1 LVKEFEII
9 ELPNGIRVIF
19 KEVPYSKI
27 VHCGYILDTGTRDEI
42 EGEHGIAHFWEH
54 MSFKG
59 TKKRSAFRVLSS
71 LEIFGGELNA
81 YTTKEKM
88 WFHASVPG
96 QHVEKAFDV
105 LTDIVFDSTFPAK
118 ELEVERGVVLEEI
131 SMYLDTPEEY
141 IQDEFEHRLFK
152 GQSLGNYILGTPES
166 VTSFSTQKIKRFVKE
181 TVDTEHIVFSIVGN
195 IKVAEVRRLVDQY
208 IKVIP
213 KHTAIR
219 KRHKSRKKP
228 VVFSVQES
236 RNNNQAHCMVGCQA
250 YSLKD
255 ERRLPLFMLSNWLAG
270 PGLTSKLNMVLRE
283 KRGYVYTIEANYQPF
298 VDTGMLN
305 FYFGTDKKHLYKSIE
320 LIEKELQLLK
330 DKPLSSLQVR
340 QMKEQVLG
348 QMLMA
353 EESLSNL
360 MQMMGKSLLDYNK
373 VESFSEVEKK
383 VNHLTASALQEI
395 AQDIFEKDKM
405 SQLILLPE

>member
-1 LVKEFEII
+1 VKEFEII

-27 VHCGYILDTGTRDEI
+27 VHCGYVLDTGTRDEM

-118 ELEVERGVVLEEI
+118 ELEIERGVVLEEI

-152 GQSLGNYILGTPES
+152 GQALGNYILGTPES
-166 VTSFSTQKIKRFVKE
+166 VGSFSTQKVKRFVKQ
-181 TVDTEHIVFSIVGN
+181 TVDTERVVFSIVGN
-195 IKVAEVRRLVDQY
+195 IKSSEVHRLVDRY
-208 IKVIP
+208 IKSIP
-213 KHTAIR
+213 RHVAVR
-219 KRHKSRKKP
+219 KRQKSKLKP
-228 VVFSVQES
+228 VVFSLEES
-236 RNNNQAHCMVGCQA
+236 RNNNQAHCIVGCQA

-255 ERRLPLFMLSNWLAG
+255 EKRLSLFMLSNWLAG

-305 FYFGTDKKHLYKSIE
+305 FYFGTDKKHLNKSLD
-320 LIEKELQLLK
+320 LINKELYSLMQ
-330 DKPLSSLQVR
+330 KPLSALQVK

-360 MQMMGKSLLDYNK
+360 MQMMGKSLLDYNR
-373 VESFSEVEKK
+373 VESFVEVEKK
-383 VNHLTASALQEI
+383 VNRLTASFLQEI
-395 AQDIFEKDKM
+395 AQDVFQQDKM
-405 SQLILLPE
+405 SQLILLPS

>member
-1 LVKEFEII
+1 MKEFEII

-27 VHCGYILDTGTRDEI
+27 VHCGYILDVGTRDEI
-42 EGEHGIAHFWEH
+42 DEEHGIAHFWEH

-152 GQSLGNYILGTPES
+152 GQALGNYILGTPQS
-166 VTSFSTQKIKRFVKE
+166 VSSFSTQKIKKFVKQ
-181 TVDTEHIVFSIVGN
+181 TVDTERIVFSIVGN
-195 IKVAEVRRLVDQY
+195 ITSAEVHKLVNQY
-208 IKVIP
+208 IKTIP
-213 KHTAIR
+213 KHTAVR
-219 KRHKSRKKP
+219 KREKNKKKP
-228 VVFSVQES
+228 MVFSTEES
-236 RNNNQAHCMVGCQA
+236 RNNSQAHCIVGCQA

-255 ERRLPLFMLSNWLAG
+255 EKRLPLFMLTNWLAG

-305 FYFGTDKKHLYKSIE
+305 FYFGTDKKQLYKSIA
-320 LIEKELQLLK
+320 LIDKELNALM
-330 DKPLSSLQVR
+330 DKPLSSLQLR

-373 VESFSEVEKK
+373 VESFTDVEKK
-383 VNHLTASALQEI
+383 VNKLSSSALQEI
-395 AQDIFEKDKM
+395 AKDIFQKDKM
-405 SQLILLPE
+405 SQLILLPS